1 MNKAIATIVVLVLIA
16 AVALTQL
23 AVRDADIEPGLI
35 PERLARIDASIN
47 AEVDAGKI
55 SGAVALIVKNG
66 EIVYH
71 KSFGY
76 ADMDSETPMR
86 TDSIFRIA
94 SMSKAITT
102 VGAMMLYEQGR
113 FQLNDPLAKYI
124 PEFANMSVIAA
135 VDDEGG
141 ITATVPATQPI
152 RIIDLMT
159 HAAGIG
165 YPFIPSKVQKT
176 YQDAGLID
184 GLTVKDLE
192 LASQMKLLAEQPL
205 MFEPGS
211 AFAYG
216 LSTDVLGYLIEVVS
230 GRSLDNFLAAE
241 IFEPLGMNDT
251 YFYLPDD
258 KADRLVTMY
267 NAVEGVGL
275 VEHAGSGTDIEV
287 NDALYPIIGAKTYFS
302 GGAGLSSTAQDYA
315 RFLQMLL
322 NDGELDGVRILGRK
336 SVELMRTGRV
346 DWDGDAIP
354 DFGLGF
360 AVVSDIGRRGEL
372 ASVGSYAWGG
382 AFDTSYWIDP
392 SERLIGVYM
401 SQARPTKSDMRAKF
415 STLVYQALE

>member
-1 MNKAIATIVVLVLIA
+1 VNKAIATIVVLVLIA
-16 AVALTQL
+16 AVALTQI
-23 AVRDADIEPGLI
+23 AVRDKDVEPGLI
-35 PERLARIDASIN
+35 TERLARIDASIN
-47 AEVDAGKI
+47 REVDAGKI
-55 SGAVALIVKNG
+55 AGAVALIVKDG
-66 EIVYH
+66 EMVYH
-71 KSFGY
+71 KSFGF
-76 ADMDSETPMR
+76 ADMDSQAPMR

-124 PEFANMSVIAA
+124 PEFASMSVIAGM
-135 VDDEGG
+135 DDEGR
-141 ITATVPATQPI
+141 ITETAPAMQPI

-159 HAAGIG
+159 HASGIG

-176 YQDAGLID
+176 YRDAGLID

-230 GRSLDNFLAAE
+230 GRSLDDFFAEE
-241 IFEPLGMNDT
+241 IFEPLRMTDT
-251 YFYLPDD
+251 YFYLPED
-258 KADRLVTMY
+258 KAERLVTLY
-267 NAVEGVGL
+267 NHVDGVGL
-275 VEHAGSGTDIEV
+275 VEHEGSGTDIEV
-287 NDALYPIIGAKTYFS
+287 NDALYPIIGAKSYFS

-322 NDGELDGVRILGRK
+322 NDGELDGTRILGRK

-346 DWDGDAIP
+346 DWDGDSIP

-360 AVVSDIGRRGEL
+360 AVVSDLGRRGEL

-401 SQARPTKSDMRAKF
+401 SQARPTGSDMRNRF

>member
-1 MNKAIATIVVLVLIA
+1 VNKAITTIVVLVLVA
-16 AVALTQL
+16 ALLITQV
-23 AVRDADIEPGLI
+23 AVRDQDLEPGLI
-35 PERLARIDASIN
+35 TDRLARIDASIN

-55 SGAVALIVKNG
+55 PGAVALIVKNG

-71 KSFGY
+71 KSFGL
-76 ADMDSETPMR
+76 ADIDSNTPMR
-86 TDSIFRIA
+86 PDSIFRIA

-102 VGAMMLYEQGR
+102 VGAMILYEQGR
-113 FQLNDPLAKYI
+113 FRLNDPLAKYI
-124 PEFANMSVIAA
+124 AEFASMSIVSGT
-135 VDDEGG
+135 DDNGG
-141 ITATVPATQPI
+141 ITETVAATRPI

-159 HAAGIG
+159 HASGIG

-176 YQDAGLID
+176 YHDAGIID
-184 GLTVKDLE
+184 GLTVKDLK
-192 LASQMKLLAEQPL
+192 LASQVKLLAAQPL
-205 MFEPGS
+205 LFEPGS

-230 GRSLDNFLAAE
+230 GKPLDQFFADE
-241 IFEPLGMNDT
+241 IFEPLGMSDT
-251 YFYLPDD
+251 YFYLPDG
-258 KADRLVTMY
+258 KADRLVTLY
-267 NAVEGVGL
+267 NDVDGVGL
-275 VEHAGSGTDIEV
+275 VEHAGSETDIEV

-322 NDGELDGVRILGRK
+322 NDGELDGARILGRK

-346 DWDGDAIP
+346 DWDGDAVP

-382 AFDTSYWIDP
+382 AFNTSYWIDP
-392 SERLIGVYM
+392 SEKLIGVYM
-401 SQARPTKSDMRAKF
+401 SQARPTKSDMGDRF
-415 STLVYQALE
+415 NTLVYQALE